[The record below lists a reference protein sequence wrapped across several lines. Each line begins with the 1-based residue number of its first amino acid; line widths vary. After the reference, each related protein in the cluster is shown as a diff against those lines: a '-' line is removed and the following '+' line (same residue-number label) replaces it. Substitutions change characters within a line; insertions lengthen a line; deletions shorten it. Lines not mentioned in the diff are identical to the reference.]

1 MKSSSTDHFKKLEKF
16 RSSNNDRWRNVM
28 AEKKDRRLDRVGADN
43 ESFLV
48 GLYNNLR
55 LIFRLVK
62 DPRISFL
69 TKILPIG
76 ALIYLIIP
84 TDVLPINPIDDGLI
98 LWLGGYL
105 FIDLCPED
113 IVEEHRAALQ
123 RSSGKDSSEQERSTE
138 VVDGSYREVD
148 EGEDQ

>member
-1 MKSSSTDHFKKLEKF
+1 
-16 RSSNNDRWRNVM
+16 M

-62 DPRISFL
+62 DSRISFL

-76 ALIYLIIP
+76 ALIYLVMP

-105 FIDLCPED
+105 FIELCPED